1 MGVSI
6 FEANLDMCKEIALV
20 KKQVWESAYRGIYP
34 DCKIDGFDIDK
45 EAEKFAGLVTAVD
58 IKLYVAVVDNKIV
71 GYMAYGRNPR
81 TADTDC
87 KEIVLLSVLKE
98 YQGKGIGK
106 MLFEFGKEGLKNQ
119 CDHFIIHCNKYNTNA
134 QKFYAKMGC
143 TMLSTDADNPDRSI
157 PQTRFIY
164 RF

>member
-1 MGVSI
+1 
-6 FEANLDMCKEIALV
+6 MCREIAEV
-20 KKQVWESAYRGIYP
+20 KRAVWETTYRGIYP
-34 DCKIDGFDIDK
+34 DSKIDGFDVDK
-45 EAEKFAGLVTAVD
+45 EAEKFAILVGAEDTH
-58 IKLYVAVVDNKIV
+58 LYVAMADGKIV

-106 MLFEFGKEGLKNQ
+106 QLFDLGKEGLKNQ
-119 CDHFIIHCNKYNTNA
+119 CDHFIIHCNKYNINA

-143 TMLSTDADNPDRSI
+143 TVLSIDTDNPDRSI